1 MTETLVTF
9 VHFSDTHLPGD
20 PNFTPDGKRYP
31 HQRARAVLEYIN
43 ALPFPVDFALHTG
56 DVGHDPADE
65 SGYDSVR
72 ETLSVLNLP
81 LRLIAGNHDNA
92 GWLYRAVAG
101 RVGEADHYAFDVNGV
116 RFVCLNS
123 VVPEAGYGTIGGEQ
137 LAWLDEQLDQEAGL
151 PVIVVMHHHPF
162 MTASDAMDAYV
173 LHDGEALHAILTKHR
188 DRVRCVL
195 FGHIHETTTFVRDGI
210 TYASTTAVGVQ
221 LRSWPGQTEITN
233 DASQIPGF
241 NVVTVMDD
249 GTVTIRA
256 WRAPLEL

>member
-20 PNFTPDGKRYP
+20 PNSTPDGKRDP
-31 HQRARAVLEYIN
+31 HRRARAVMEYIS

-56 DVGHDPADE
+56 DVGHDPADG

-72 ETLSVLNLP
+72 ETLSALNLP
-81 LRLIAGNHDNA
+81 LRLIPGNHDNP

-101 RVGEADHYAFDVNGV
+101 PSGETDYYTFDVNGV

-123 VVPEAGYGTIGGEQ
+123 VVPKAGYGTIGGEQ
-137 LAWLDEQLDQEAGL
+137 LTWLDQQLAQAGEM
-151 PVIVVMHHHPF
+151 PVTVAMHHHPF
-162 MTASDAMDAYV
+162 LTASHAIDAYV
-173 LHDGEALHAILTKHR
+173 LHDGEALHAILKKHR

-210 TYASTTAVGVQ
+210 TYASAAAVGVQ
-221 LRSWPGQTEITN
+221 MRSWPGQTEITN
-233 DASQIPGF
+233 DASQTPGF
-241 NVVTVMDD
+241 NVITVMDD
-249 GTVTIRA
+249 GTVMIRA
-256 WRAPLEL
+256 WRVPLEL

>member
-1 MTETLVTF
+1 MTETFVTF

-31 HQRARAVLEYIN
+31 HQRARAVLEQIN

-65 SGYDSVR
+65 SGYSSVR

-81 LRLIAGNHDNA
+81 LKLIPGNHDNA
-92 GWLYRAVAG
+92 GWLYSAVAG
-101 RVGEADHYAFDVNGV
+101 RADEADHYTFDVKGV

-123 VVPEAGYGTIGGEQ
+123 VVPKAGYGTVGSEQ
-137 LAWLDEQLDQEAGL
+137 LAWLDQQLGQAGEM
-151 PVIVVMHHHPF
+151 PVIVALHHHPF
-162 MTASDAMDAYV
+162 LTASDAMDAYV
-173 LHDGEALHAILTKHR
+173 LHDGEALHAVLVKHR
-188 DRVRCVL
+188 VNCVL

-210 TYASTTAVGVQ
+210 TYASATAVGVQ
-221 LRSWPGQTEITN
+221 LRSWPGQKEITN
-233 DASQIPGF
+233 DTSQIPGF

-249 GTVTIRA
+249 GTVMIRA
-256 WRAPLEL
+256 WRAPLEQ